1 MLEAKYLAIEYTE
14 VVVPNPY
21 WSVNNDGIESK
32 NTKETQLHN
41 TFLYSDKELTKF
53 LQNNDTKFT
62 AKTIKYFKVEQIYP
76 SVKTTTS
83 LSLGGNVGA
92 EVQGP
97 NYYTDH

>member
-1 MLEAKYLAIEYTE
+1 MLAAKYLAIKYTE

-21 WSVNNDGIESK
+21 WTVNNDGIESK
-32 NTKETQLHN
+32 NIKETQLHN

-53 LQNNDTKFT
+53 LKDNEST

-76 SVKTTTS
+76 SIEVTTR